1 MALEK
6 LANFA
11 YLVALLIFSSVDGFP
26 PGQALRLFVV
36 QFKALKTHYE
46 LGVWH

>member
-11 YLVALLIFSSVDGFP
+11 NLMALLIFSSVDGFP
-26 PGQALRLFVV
+26 PGQALRLFVI
-36 QFKALKTHYE
+36 QFKR
-46 LGVWH
+46 

>member
-6 LANFA
+6 FANFA
-11 YLVALLIFSSVDGFP
+11 NLMALLIFSSVDGFP
-26 PGQALRLFVV
+26 PGQALRLFVIR
-36 QFKALKTHYE
+36 FKALKTYYE